1 MTTNLERI
9 EYELKLAGYKL
20 EPVPEDNW
28 SDDDYVQNIGN
39 CVYEICKLFA
49 EQGHSGLSANITLQL
64 LEELLVKSNTLSP
77 LTNKPDEWEDITKMS
92 GEQLYQSKRKF
103 SCFSD
108 DNLKTFYDID
118 EECNKEFELD
128 ENGKKTGW
136 SCLKPRKELVRHEL
150 RGKE

>member
-20 EPVPEDNW
+20 EPIDENDP
-28 SDDDYVQNIGN
+28 SDEKYVQRIGN

-64 LEELLVKSNTLSP
+64 LDELLIKGNTLSP
-77 LTNKPDEWEDITKMS
+77 LTNNPDEWMDVTEMS
-92 GEQLYQSKRKF
+92 GYKLHQSKRKF

-108 DNLKTFYDID
+108 DNLNTYYDT
-118 EECNKEFELD
+118 NN
-128 ENGKKTGW
+128 ENRE
-136 SCLKPRKELVRHEL
+136 LKPLLEWRNND
-150 RGKE
+150 

>member
-20 EPVPEDNW
+20 EPIDENDP
-28 SDDDYVQNIGN
+28 SDEKYVQRIGN

-64 LEELLVKSNTLSP
+64 LDELLVKGNTLSP
-77 LTNKPDEWEDITKMS
+77 LTNNPDEWMDVTEMS
-92 GEQLYQSKRKF
+92 GYKLHQSKRKF

-108 DNLKTFYDID
+108 DNLNTYYDTND
-118 EECNKEFELD
+118 EKRELIPLLECN
-128 ENGKKTGW
+128 
-136 SCLKPRKELVRHEL
+136 R
-150 RGKE
+150 

>member
-20 EPVPEDNW
+20 EPIDENDP
-28 SDDDYVQNIGN
+28 SDEKYVQRIGN

-64 LEELLVKSNTLSP
+64 LDELLIKSNTLSP
-77 LTNKPDEWEDITKMS
+77 LTNNPDEWMDVTEMS
-92 GEQLYQSKRKF
+92 GYKLHQSKRKF

-108 DNLKTFYDID
+108 DGLNTYYDT
-118 EECNKEFELD
+118 ND
-128 ENGKKTGW
+128 ENRELIPLLEW
-136 SCLKPRKELVRHEL
+136 SKND
-150 RGKE
+150 

>member
-64 LEELLVKSNTLSP
+64 LDELLVKGNTLSP
-77 LTNKPDEWEDITKMS
+77 LTNNPDEWEDMTKMS

-103 SCFSD
+103 TCFSND
-108 DNLKTFYDID
+108 GLNTYYDID
-118 EECNKEFELD
+118 DKNRELIPLLEWNNK
-128 ENGKKTGW
+128 
-136 SCLKPRKELVRHEL
+136 
-150 RGKE
+150 

>member
-20 EPVPEDNW
+20 EPIDENEP
-28 SDDDYVQNIGN
+28 SDEKYVQRIGN

-64 LEELLVKSNTLSP
+64 LDELLVKGNTLSS
-77 LTNKPDEWEDITKMS
+77 LTNNPDEWMDVTEMS
-92 GEQLYQSKRKF
+92 GYKLHQSKRKF

-108 DNLKTFYDID
+108 DNLNNYYNID
-118 EECNKEFELD
+118 D
-128 ENGKKTGW
+128 ENRELIPLLEW
-136 SCLKPRKELVRHEL
+136 SKND
-150 RGKE
+150 

>member
-20 EPVPEDNW
+20 EPIDENDP
-28 SDDDYVQNIGN
+28 SDEKYVQRIGN

-64 LEELLVKSNTLSP
+64 LDELLVKGNTLSP
-77 LTNKPDEWEDITKMS
+77 LTNNPDEWMDVTEMS
-92 GEQLYQSKRKF
+92 GYKLHQSKRKF

-108 DNLKTFYDID
+108 DNLNTYYDTND
-118 EECNKEFELD
+118 EKRELIPLI
-128 ENGKKTGW
+128 EW
-136 SCLKPRKELVRHEL
+136 SNND
-150 RGKE
+150 

>member
-20 EPVPEDNW
+20 EPIDENDP
-28 SDDDYVQNIGN
+28 SDEKYVQRIGN

-64 LEELLVKSNTLSP
+64 LEELLVKGNTLSS
-77 LTNKPDEWEDITKMS
+77 LTNNPDEWMDVTEMS
-92 GEQLYQSKRKF
+92 GYKLHQSKRKF

-108 DNLKTFYDID
+108 DNLNTYYDT
-118 EECNKEFELD
+118 ND
-128 ENGKKTGW
+128 EN
-136 SCLKPRKELVRHEL
+136 RELIPLLERSKNE
-150 RGKE
+150 

>member
-20 EPVPEDNW
+20 KPIDENEP
-28 SDDDYVQNIGN
+28 SDEKYVQRIGN

-64 LEELLVKSNTLSP
+64 IDELLVKGNTLSS
-77 LTNKPDEWEDITKMS
+77 LTNNPDEWMDVTGMS
-92 GEQLYQSKRKF
+92 GYKLHQSKRKF

-108 DNLKTFYDID
+108 DNLNTYYDID
-118 EECNKEFELD
+118 D
-128 ENGKKTGW
+128 ENRELIPLLEW
-136 SCLKPRKELVRHEL
+136 SKNDR
-150 RGKE
+150 

>member
-20 EPVPEDNW
+20 EPIDENDP
-28 SDDDYVQNIGN
+28 SDEKYVQRIGN

-64 LEELLVKSNTLSP
+64 LDELLVKGNTLSP
-77 LTNKPDEWEDITKMS
+77 LTNNPDEWMDVTEMS
-92 GEQLYQSKRKF
+92 GYKLHQSKRKF

-108 DNLKTFYDID
+108 DNLNTYYDTND
-118 EECNKEFELD
+118 NNRELIPLL
-128 ENGKKTGW
+128 EW
-136 SCLKPRKELVRHEL
+136 SKQGED
-150 RGKE
+150 

>member
-20 EPVPEDNW
+20 EPIDENDP
-28 SDDDYVQNIGN
+28 SDEKYVQRIGN

-64 LEELLVKSNTLSP
+64 LDELLVKGNTLSS
-77 LTNKPDEWEDITKMS
+77 LTNNPDEWMDVTEMS
-92 GEQLYQSKRKF
+92 GYKLHQSKRKF

-108 DNLKTFYDID
+108 DNLNTYYDT
-118 EECNKEFELD
+118 ND
-128 ENGKKTGW
+128 EN
-136 SCLKPRKELVRHEL
+136 RELIPLLEWNNTERL
-150 RGKE
+150 

>member
-20 EPVPEDNW
+20 EPIDENDP
-28 SDDDYVQNIGN
+28 SDEKYVQRIGN

-64 LEELLVKSNTLSP
+64 LDELLIKSNTLSP
-77 LTNKPDEWEDITKMS
+77 LTNNPDEWMDVTEMS
-92 GEQLYQSKRKF
+92 GYKLHQSKRKF

-108 DNLKTFYDID
+108 DGLNTYYDTND
-118 EECNKEFELD
+118 EKRELIPLLECN
-128 ENGKKTGW
+128 
-136 SCLKPRKELVRHEL
+136 R
-150 RGKE
+150 

>member
-20 EPVPEDNW
+20 KPIDENEP
-28 SDDDYVQNIGN
+28 SDEKYVQRIGN

-64 LEELLVKSNTLSP
+64 IDELLVKGNTLSS
-77 LTNKPDEWEDITKMS
+77 LTNNPDEWMDVTEMS
-92 GEQLYQSKRKF
+92 GYKLHQSKRKF

-108 DNLKTFYDID
+108 DNLNTYYDTND
-118 EECNKEFELD
+118 KNRELIPLL
-128 ENGKKTGW
+128 EW
-136 SCLKPRKELVRHEL
+136 SKNDR
-150 RGKE
+150 

>member
-20 EPVPEDNW
+20 EPIDENDP
-28 SDDDYVQNIGN
+28 SDEKYVQRIGN

-64 LEELLVKSNTLSP
+64 LDELLVKGNTLSS
-77 LTNKPDEWEDITKMS
+77 LTNNLEEWMDVTEMS
-92 GEQLYQSKRKF
+92 GYKLHQSKRKF

-108 DNLKTFYDID
+108 DNLNTYYDT
-118 EECNKEFELD
+118 ND
-128 ENGKKTGW
+128 ENRELIPLLEW
-136 SCLKPRKELVRHEL
+136 SKNE
-150 RGKE
+150 

>member
-20 EPVPEDNW
+20 EPIDENEP
-28 SDDDYVQNIGN
+28 SDEKYVQRIGN

-64 LEELLVKSNTLSP
+64 LYELLVKGNTLSS
-77 LTNKPDEWEDITKMS
+77 LTNNPDEWMDVTEMS
-92 GEQLYQSKRKF
+92 GYKLHQSKRKF

-108 DNLKTFYDID
+108 DNLNTYYDTND
-118 EECNKEFELD
+118 EKRELIPLLECN
-128 ENGKKTGW
+128 
-136 SCLKPRKELVRHEL
+136 R
-150 RGKE
+150 

>member
-20 EPVPEDNW
+20 EPIDENDP
-28 SDDDYVQNIGN
+28 SDEKYVQRIGN

-64 LEELLVKSNTLSP
+64 LDELLVKGNTLSS
-77 LTNKPDEWEDITKMS
+77 LTNNPEEWMDVTEMS
-92 GEQLYQSKRKF
+92 GYKLHQSKRKF

-108 DNLKTFYDID
+108 DNLNTYYDTND
-118 EECNKEFELD
+118 ESRELIPLLEWNNK
-128 ENGKKTGW
+128 
-136 SCLKPRKELVRHEL
+136 
-150 RGKE
+150 

>member
-20 EPVPEDNW
+20 EPIDENDP
-28 SDDDYVQNIGN
+28 SDEKYVQRIGN

-64 LEELLVKSNTLSP
+64 LDELLVKSNTLSP
-77 LTNKPDEWEDITKMS
+77 LTNNPDEWMDVTEMS
-92 GEQLYQSKRKF
+92 GYKLHQSKRKF

-108 DNLKTFYDID
+108 DNLNTYYDT
-118 EECNKEFELD
+118 ND
-128 ENGKKTGW
+128 EN
-136 SCLKPRKELVRHEL
+136 RELTPLLEWNN
-150 RGKE
+150 K

>member
-20 EPVPEDNW
+20 EPIDENDP
-28 SDDDYVQNIGN
+28 SDEKYVQRIGN

-64 LEELLVKSNTLSP
+64 LDELLVKGNTLSP
-77 LTNKPDEWEDITKMS
+77 LTNNPDEWMDVTEMS
-92 GEQLYQSKRKF
+92 GYKLHQSKRKF

-108 DNLKTFYDID
+108 DNLNTYYDTND
-118 EECNKEFELD
+118 ENRELIPLLECN
-128 ENGKKTGW
+128 
-136 SCLKPRKELVRHEL
+136 R
-150 RGKE
+150 